1 MERLH
6 HLYTEKI
13 KGEALNYH
21 KVLTSSH
28 RCARE
33 VIKLSEKLFYKTALS
48 PRLLSHPEAPFPLHF
63 VCSDIENKVKP
74 LETGTNYQHEAAI
87 VVEQVRKWTA
97 SWSLNVW
104 VKKDFT
110 ENAIASPTRSQVAM
124 Q

>member
-13 KGEALNYH
+13 KGEAMNHH
-21 KVLTSSH
+21 KALTSSH

-33 VIKLSEKLFYKTALS
+33 IIKLSEKLFYKTALS

-97 SWSLNVW
+97 SWSL
-104 VKKDFT
+104 
-110 ENAIASPTRSQVAM
+110 M
-124 Q
+124 YG